1 MKKVRQSNFELLR
14 IIAMFMIILHHLS
27 YHGKIVN
34 QPAGPVKF
42 AAQFYLI
49 GGALGVTLF
58 MLISSYFLIDTKF
71 SVKRIIRIW
80 FELFVYSVVFSV
92 LGYFLKF
99 QTFTYKVWLQAF
111 MPVSFNAAWFA
122 TVYIFICFISPFL
135 NYLIKG
141 LNRRSYISL
150 LSVLFLFT
158 VGIQAVTFVMPQR
171 MFFNSVSW
179 FVYMY
184 LFAGYIK
191 RYSIKILD
199 NKIIA
204 LSVFF
209 ISLFV
214 IWGSQ
219 IWFEHLGKTIK
230 LFADNSRH
238 FIAYDNIFMVLAA
251 VSLFMVFKNLHLKNS
266 VIINTI
272 AKTAF
277 GVYLI
282 HDNSILRMKIWGS
295 WIDVRQIQSGTSM
308 IFGGLIIAVCIYAI
322 CSLIDWVRIFLIEK
336 PLFKVKVFDNAFSKF
351 DSAFTI
357 EKCDEQ

>member
-1 MKKVRQSNFELLR
+1 MKKVRKSNFELLR
-14 IIAMFMIILHHLS
+14 IIAMLMIILHHLS
-27 YHGKIVN
+27 YHGKIIN
-34 QPAGPVKF
+34 QSAGPVKY

-71 SVKRIIRIW
+71 SIKRIIRIW
-80 FELFVYSVVFSV
+80 FELFIYSAVFSV

-99 QTFTYKVWLQAF
+99 QTFTYKTWLQSF
-111 MPVSFNAAWFA
+111 MPLSFNEAWFA
-122 TVYIFICFISPFL
+122 SAYIFICFVSPFL
-135 NYLIKG
+135 NYLIKK
-141 LNRRSYISL
+141 LNRKNYISL
-150 LSVLFLFT
+150 LSVLFIFT
-158 VGIQAVTFVMPQR
+158 VGVQAVTFAMPQR

-179 FVYMY
+179 FVCIY

-199 NKIIA
+199 NRIA
-204 LSVFF
+204 ALFVCL
-209 ISLFV
+209 ISLLV

-230 LFADNSRH
+230 LFADNSKY
-238 FIAYDNIFMVLAA
+238 FVAYDNIFMVLAA
-251 VSLFMVFKNLHLKNS
+251 VSLFMFFKNLHFKNNI
-266 VIINTI
+266 IINTI

-282 HDNSILRMKIWGS
+282 HDHCILRSKIWGS
-295 WIDVRQIQSGTSM
+295 WIDIKQLQSGLSV
-308 IFGGLIIAVCIYAI
+308 IFGGLIIAVCIYVI
-322 CSLIDWVRIFLIEK
+322 CSLIDWIRILLIEK
-336 PLFKVKVFDNAFSKF
+336 PLFKIKVFDDAFNKF

-357 EKCDEQ
+357 EEYDK